1 MSQSLHGTAHCRV
14 PRADGSCLQV
24 SATVMLAPADGM
36 ARIKLSPALRFHPA
50 AERIVEIIRSARLA
64 EPVPDERWRV
74 TCDITPPPTPQE
86 RGWELAVVLADR
98 MARGL
103 WRPQADVLALGCSD
117 DWLGGALHVPLAEQ
131 ACLDAVRPQANTL
144 CIRGAMT
151 TDSMQVVLASDWRVL
166 GNIAELCGQA
176 ASDGFMRRASTWFP
190 AVWDGAAD
198 RLIRIDVVVRPLPT
212 LLSAGDGPV
221 SVFGLPRARHE
232 EVTLVLEHAR
242 QADPKG
248 PGRWMTLVRF
258 ESASFSGKSCELALV
273 LADRLARGREPR
285 QRPEQKLIAT
295 GSSQNWASGQICNVQ
310 GSALKLPLIL
320 AQVGQGDRVILPG
333 AWRTE
338 VAPEFLWQMTQRQA
352 TVVFVDK
359 IL

>member
-1 MSQSLHGTAHCRV
+1 MSQTLPAIAQCRV
-14 PRADGSCLQV
+14 PRADGSFLQV

-36 ARIKLSPALRFHPA
+36 ARIKLSPAFRTHPA
-50 AERIVEIIRSARLA
+50 AERMVEVVRSARLA

-74 TCDITPPPTPQE
+74 TCDITPLPNPQE

-103 WRPQADVLALGCSD
+103 WHPQADVLALGCSD

-131 ACLDAVRPQANTL
+131 GSLDAVRPQANSL
-144 CIRGAMT
+144 CLRGALEA
-151 TDSMQVVLASDWRVL
+151 DSMQDVLASDWRVL
-166 GNIAELCGQA
+166 GNIAELSGQA
-176 ASDGFMRRASTWFP
+176 TSDGFMRRASTWFP
-190 AVWDGAAD
+190 AVWDGSAD

-212 LLSAGDGPV
+212 ALSTGDGLI
-221 SVFGLPRARHE
+221 SVFGMPRARHE
-232 EVTLVLEHAR
+232 EVTLVLEQSR

-295 GSSQNWASGQICNVQ
+295 GTSHNWASAQICSVE
-310 GSALKLPLIL
+310 GSALKLPLIQ
-320 AQVGQGDRVILPG
+320 AHVSEGDRVILPA

-338 VAPEFLWQMTQRQA
+338 VAPDFLQQVAQRKA